1 MNKKNSSTMAM
12 KEWVRRMQPFQ
23 LYVVLGLTIAFFLL
37 ELIVSHLTHALTL
50 LMDSYHTLCNIM
62 ALGGC
67 ILTIKYGKDTP
78 KQVFEMKKAP
88 SESESIGEELTSNPA
103 KCHDHKKTKASVT
116 RSNQEKKLKNT
127 FGWARTDVIFMLICC
142 VFLASLSF
150 SIFVEACQTLV
161 HIDHHDEMH
170 HSISVLCLG
179 ACGLLLNGVCY
190 LLIGGYTFHQGSF
203 LYVTESGNVVLS
215 KIVVDQ
221 SLQQG
226 ARRLSRSK
234 TIHPMIGH
242 QKQRQGFWE
251 MARDVNGC
259 ILVVICA
266 LLVYFTDK
274 DTAKYID
281 PIMAIISSTLIMFL
295 SYPYMK
301 ESCLILLQTM
311 PDTIDIDT
319 LKIQLLNHFP
329 DIVNIH
335 DFHIWQLTAHRVI
348 STVHIIFQNPK
359 VYKQLIEE
367 VKEFFND
374 YGITQ
379 VTIQPEFFKK
389 NASMDSLNSKYAP
402 NCLVA
407 CLEDGCKDNHC
418 CPSYKDKSITKSHS
432 KEVIP
437 GNTTPDL
444 KSVKILNDE
453 LAHLHNGSVS
463 NINLNLP
470 AENKQSTPVHNC
482 DSNVTSIPQLPTEQK
497 QQDTTTSSEDS
508 LSASKNE
515 SISESENKV
524 TSTTSI
530 PLEIANEDTGDNST
544 KDSNSKIICNDVSS
558 KEEETGANSE
568 VKEVITDLN
577 TVD

>member
-1 MNKKNSSTMAM
+1 MYQIRSS
-12 KEWVRRMQPFQ
+12 W
-23 LYVVLGLTIAFFLL
+23 
-37 ELIVSHLTHALTL
+37 
-50 LMDSYHTLCNIM
+50 
-62 ALGGC
+62 
-67 ILTIKYGKDTP
+67 YGKDTP

-88 SESESIGEELTSNPA
+88 SVTESIGEELTSNPA
-103 KCHDHKKTKASVT
+103 KCHDHKKTKSSVT

-150 SIFVEACQTLV
+150 SIFIEAFQTLV

-234 TIHPMIGH
+234 TIHPMIAN

-251 MARDVNGC
+251 MTRDVN
-259 ILVVICA
+259 V
-266 LLVYFTDK
+266 
-274 DTAKYID
+274 
-281 PIMAIISSTLIMFL
+281 
-295 SYPYMK
+295 K

-335 DFHIWQLTAHRVI
+335 DFHIWQLTA
-348 STVHIIFQNPK
+348 NK

-407 CLEDGCKDNHC
+407 CLEDGCKENHC
-418 CPSYKDKSITKSHS
+418 CPNYKDKSITKSHS

-437 GNTTPDL
+437 GSTTPDL
-444 KSVKILNDE
+444 KSVRILNDE
-453 LAHLHNGSVS
+453 LAHLHDGSAS
-463 NINLNLP
+463 SLNSNLP
-470 AENKQSTPVHNC
+470 SENIQLTPVHNC
-482 DSNVTSIPQLPTEQK
+482 VSSVTSTPQLQK
-497 QQDTTTSSEDS
+497 QQETTTSSSDS
-508 LSASKNE
+508 LSALNNE
-515 SISESENKV
+515 SPSESENKV
-524 TSTTSI
+524 AITTNI
-530 PLEIANEDTGDNST
+530 PLEIANEDTGDNLT
-544 KDSNSKIICNDVSS
+544 KDNNSKIICNHVNSR
-558 KEEETGANSE
+558 EEQTGANSE
-568 VKEVITDLN
+568 IKEVINDIN